1 MYAQSLSIFK
11 IYALHVA
18 KWENVSELDPL
29 CPACLSEPLCLM
41 SVYKLVSVGG
51 ETAAVKSEA
60 SQDLV

>member
-18 KWENVSELDPL
+18 KWETFQSWIQ